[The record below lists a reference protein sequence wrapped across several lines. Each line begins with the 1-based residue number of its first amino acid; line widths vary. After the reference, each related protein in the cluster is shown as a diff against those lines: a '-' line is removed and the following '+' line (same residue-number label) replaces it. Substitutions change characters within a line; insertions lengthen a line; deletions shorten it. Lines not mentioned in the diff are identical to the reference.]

1 MIPST
6 NHIDNLDE
14 STSSPP
20 RPNIMLLGLLMALS
34 TMANSIV
41 APMLPIYATK
51 LNATSTQIGL
61 LVSIFG
67 FVRFVIQPIIG
78 NYSDK
83 WGHRRVIQAMLALF
97 TIAGLG
103 YAVGENIQSLLFF
116 RSIQAIAVGGLSV
129 SIRAYINQIT
139 TKNNRGGVN
148 GTISAMQNAGSLLG
162 PVVGGVAAD
171 WLSIQAPFY
180 LLSFFSLI
188 GLILSFSL
196 PNVKFNQYNIDSNK
210 HDKKYDHA

>member
-1 MIPST
+1 
-6 NHIDNLDE
+6 
-14 STSSPP
+14 PP

-51 LNATSTQIGL
+51 LNATPTQIGL

-67 FVRFVIQPIIG
+67 LVRFVIQPIIG

-83 WGHRRVIQAMLALF
+83 WGHLRVIHTMLALF

-129 SIRAYINQIT
+129 SIRAY
-139 TKNNRGGVN
+139 
-148 GTISAMQNAGSLLG
+148 
-162 PVVGGVAAD
+162 
-171 WLSIQAPFY
+171 
-180 LLSFFSLI
+180 
-188 GLILSFSL
+188 
-196 PNVKFNQYNIDSNK
+196 
-210 HDKKYDHA
+210 